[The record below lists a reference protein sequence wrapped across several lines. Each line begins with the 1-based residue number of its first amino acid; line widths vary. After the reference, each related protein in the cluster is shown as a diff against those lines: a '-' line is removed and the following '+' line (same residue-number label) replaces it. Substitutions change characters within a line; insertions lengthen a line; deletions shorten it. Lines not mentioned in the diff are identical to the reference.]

1 MRYRIRKDELFRS
14 VADFI
19 LRSNSR
25 IVSYNSIYQAVKQK
39 CKSSIHTI
47 MKYVSL
53 NSIRCMNTR
62 FDVDHNLENVVYN
75 EIDYSTSTVRHIA
88 LKDFLR
94 MESL

>member
-1 MRYRIRKDELFRS
+1 
-14 VADFI
+14 
-19 LRSNSR
+19 
-25 IVSYNSIYQAVKQK
+25 
-39 CKSSIHTI
+39 

-53 NSIRCMNTR
+53 NSVRCMNTR

-88 LKDFLR
+88 LKGFLR